1 MRKFFIIFIFLPG
14 TIFSQV
20 VNVESKRQSNEK
32 GWSGTTILSF
42 DYNSSEQVDWEFSN
56 TSYFQWDN
64 NNWSFLLLNEINFDR
79 AGGID
84 FENEGYQHLRLSKH
98 VSSIFTSETYLQNQF
113 DPIRKVQNRK
123 LIGTGIRA
131 RLYNKNYIG
140 ISTFY
145 ELEKLSYDVINT
157 DFRISTYLQLDF
169 DLTEKIKLLTTTYI
183 QSKINH
189 FSDFKVSSVSQ
200 LNFEVSK
207 KLSFT
212 NNFEIFYD
220 AFPASGINEMSYKLQ
235 NGIRYNF

>member
-1 MRKFFIIFIFLPG
+1 MFFLPG

-113 DPIRKVQNRK
+113 DPIKKIQNRK
-123 LIGTGIRA
+123 LFGTGIRA
-131 RLYNKNYIG
+131 RLSNKNYIG

-145 ELEKLSYDVINT
+145 ELE
-157 DFRISTYLQLDF
+157 
-169 DLTEKIKLLTTTYI
+169 
-183 QSKINH
+183 
-189 FSDFKVSSVSQ
+189 
-200 LNFEVSK
+200 
-207 KLSFT
+207 SF
-212 NNFEIFYD
+212 
-220 AFPASGINEMSYKLQ
+220 PMK
-235 NGIRYNF
+235 